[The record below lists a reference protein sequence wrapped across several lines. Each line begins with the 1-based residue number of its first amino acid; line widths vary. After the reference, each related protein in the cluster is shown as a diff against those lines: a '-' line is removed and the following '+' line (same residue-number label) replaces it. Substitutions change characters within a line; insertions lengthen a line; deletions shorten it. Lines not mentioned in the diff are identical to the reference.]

1 MILSVTH
8 AQDAIFNFTAHSASI
23 NKDSSVQPAQ
33 MATFSLTISDV
44 FYVLSIAFHV
54 PLRQYA

>member
-8 AQDAIFNFTAHSASI
+8 AQDATFNSTAQNASI

-44 FYVLSIAFHV
+44 FYVLNIASPV